1 MTRILALTLALA
13 GTASAYDA
21 TKITEINSYVKEKLD
36 DIRKDLAEAREATHT
51 ANYRGDKHKD
61 VLNVLMATEGDLK
74 STKHADGNAKA
85 KAETA
90 RLAKEIVKLRNET
103 INEGLPFFKQHVM
116 TAVDGG
122 AFSSDWLNTLLSATH
137 NDARVKA
144 LVTQCGCRFEK
155 SGLVDCVKPGTKK
168 EDE

>member
-1 MTRILALTLALA
+1 MTRILAIALALA

-21 TKITEINSYVKEKLD
+21 TDIADINHYVKEKLD
-36 DIRKDLAEAREATHT
+36 DIRKDLAEAREAMQT

-74 STKHADGNAKA
+74 STKHARGNANA

-103 INEGLPFFKQHVM
+103 IDEGLPFFKQHVM

-122 AFSSDWLNTLLSATH
+122 AFSSDFLNGLLSAT
-137 NDARVKA
+137 NRDARIKA

-155 SGLVDCVKPGTKK
+155 SGLVDCVKTTAKK
-168 EDE
+168 DD